1 MTSLFLF
8 KQTFGQNREE
18 CVCANYVF

>member
-8 KQTFGQNREE
+8 KQTFGQNRKE